1 MSNLVKKIQKNVE
14 ANKKARQYYVESC
27 LVGTAMLSI
36 GKLAGLSESEIV
48 EKFYEIKDDFPEV
61 KNIQEMCN
69 FLIKY
74 LGMPEG
80 YKDRI
85 VLIYDENELYG
96 PLITIEVDECYL
108 PVSESGIY
116 PAIMRNLDQDNI
128 QVEKVF
134 EDEA

>member
-1 MSNLVKKIQKNVE
+1 MSNRVKKIRDHAE
-14 ANKKARQYYVESC
+14 ASKKLKEYYVESC

-48 EKFYEIKDDFPEV
+48 EKFYEIKDNFPEV
-61 KNIQEMCN
+61 KNIQEMCA
-69 FLIKY
+69 FLIEY
-74 LGMPEG
+74 LGMDEV

-85 VLIYDENELYG
+85 VLIYDENEMYS
-96 PLITIEVDECYL
+96 PLITIEVDEVYL

-116 PAIMRNLDQDNI
+116 PAIMRNLDRDNI

-134 EDEA
+134 E